1 MELSTTGKG
10 MDYLKENRH
19 GICMQNKVDN
29 MYY

>member
-10 MDYLKENRH
+10 MDYLKENPH

-29 MYY
+29 MYF